1 MKMTNRLMD
10 TSPGRLNLNR
20 TVVRTVV
27 LGLGVTMMLA
37 SVAAPASKNDT
48 ERGLEIAQ
56 KMDQADSGYGSYSA
70 AVEMRLRD
78 RKGRESVRQM
88 RFQTKEVEDDGDK
101 SLVVFE
107 SPHDIR
113 GVAALTYAHPV
124 ESDDQWL
131 YLPDLRRVK
140 RISSANQAGP
150 FVGSEFAYEDIGS
163 QELPKY
169 RYRYLR
175 DEAHQGRACHLI
187 ERDPV
192 NPNSGYSKQVVWVDA
207 ERAIPWRIDYYDRKD
222 SLLKTLTYVGYQ
234 KYAEHFWRPDSVEM
248 VNHPLGKS
256 TLITYSD
263 YRFDQQLTDQDLS
276 PAALSRLR

>member
-1 MKMTNRLMD
+1 MNIPGKLMKHRFWH
-10 TSPGRLNLNR
+10 
-20 TVVRTVV
+20 
-27 LGLGVTMMLA
+27 LGLGASMLLACVAVLA
-37 SVAAPASKNDT
+37 SQNETDQ
-48 ERGLEIAQ
+48 GLEIAQ
-56 KMDQADSGYGSYSA
+56 EMDQIDSGYGSYSA

-78 RKGRESVRQM
+78 RKGRESVREM
-88 RFQTKEVEDDGDK
+88 RFQTKEVEGDGDK

-140 RISSANQAGP
+140 RIASANQAGP

-175 DEAHQGRACHLI
+175 EDTHEGRACRVI
-187 ERDPV
+187 ERVPV
-192 NPNSGYSKQVVWVDA
+192 DPNSGYSKQIVWVDT
-207 ERAIPWRIDYYDRKD
+207 ERAIPWRIDYYDRKA
-222 SLLKTLTYVGYQ
+222 SLLKTLTYFGYQ
-234 KYAEHFWRPDSVEM
+234 KYAERFWRPDQVEM

-263 YRFDQQLTDQDLS
+263 YRFGHVLSDQSLS